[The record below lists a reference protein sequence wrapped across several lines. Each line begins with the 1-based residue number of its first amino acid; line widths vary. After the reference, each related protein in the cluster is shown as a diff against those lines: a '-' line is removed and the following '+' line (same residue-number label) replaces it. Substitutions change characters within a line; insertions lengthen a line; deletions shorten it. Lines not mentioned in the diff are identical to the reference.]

1 VEYTAKLFDGLEAAK
16 VEWTRLLGLS
26 AANTV
31 FLTPEWQRIW
41 WDHFGGSYRLL
52 ILSLHDT
59 DGLLGL
65 APLAVQDGMVRFLGR
80 TDLFDYHDFIVLEGR
95 ERQFY
100 EALIDYVERDADWR
114 VLDMESLRAG
124 SPALELLPVLAEA
137 RGFSVEFVREDV
149 APVLALPDTW
159 DDYLASLSKKARHE
173 LRRKGRKLD
182 AAGDVFHT
190 MCSDPQ
196 CVRDCLPDFFRLHR
210 ESGPDKAEF
219 MTPARE
225 RFFTEMA
232 MEFASKDKLRLALLE
247 LDGKRVAACI
257 SFDYLDSY
265 LLYNSGYNP
274 DFSYL
279 SVGIL
284 NKAFA
289 IREAIGAGKR
299 YFDFLRGPERYKY
312 DLGAV
317 DRTIHRLVV
326 RR

>member
-16 VEWTRLLGLS
+16 AEWTRLLGLS

-41 WDHFGGSYRLL
+41 WGHFGGSYRLL
-52 ILSLHDT
+52 ILFLHDT
-59 DGLLGL
+59 DGPLGL
-65 APLAVQDGMVRFLGR
+65 APLAVQDGTVSFLGR
-80 TDLFDYHDFIVLEGR
+80 TDLFDYHDFIVVEGR
-95 ERQFY
+95 ERPFY

-114 VLDMESLRAG
+114 VLEMESLRAR
-124 SPALELLPVLAEA
+124 SPALELLPALAEA

-159 DDYLASLSKKARHE
+159 DDYLASLPKKARHE

-182 AAGDVFHT
+182 AAGDVSHT

-232 MEFASKDKLRLALLE
+232 MEFALKDQLRLALLE

-265 LLYNSGYNP
+265 LLYNSGYDP

-317 DRTIHRLVV
+317 DRTIYRLVV

>member
-1 VEYTAKLFDGLEAAK
+1 MEYTAKLFDGLEAAK

-41 WDHFGGSYRLL
+41 WGHFGGSYRLL

-65 APLAVQDGMVRFLGR
+65 APLAVQDGTVRFLGR

-114 VLDMESLRAG
+114 VFDMESLRAG
-124 SPALELLPVLAEA
+124 SPALELLPALAEA

-232 MEFASKDKLRLALLE
+232 MEFASKDQLRLALLE

>member
-1 VEYTAKLFDGLEAAK
+1 MVSTAILFDGLEAAK
-16 VEWTRLLGLS
+16 AEWTRLLGLS

-31 FLTPEWQRIW
+31 FLTQEWQRVW
-41 WDHFGGSYRLL
+41 WSHFGGSYKLL
-52 ILSLHDT
+52 ILSLHDS
-59 DGLLGL
+59 DGPLGL
-65 APLAVQDGMVRFLGR
+65 APLAVQDGTVRFLGS

-95 ERQFY
+95 EGPFY
-100 EALIDYVERDADWR
+100 EALIDYIERDADWR
-114 VLDMESLRAG
+114 VLELESLRAG
-124 SPALELLPVLAEA
+124 SPALELLPALAEA
-137 RGFSVEFVREDV
+137 RGFSVEIVQEDV

-159 DDYLASLSKKARHE
+159 DDYVASLPKKARHE

-182 AAGDVFHT
+182 AAGDVSHT

-232 MEFASKDKLRLALLE
+232 IEFASKNQFRMALLE
-247 LDGKRVAACI
+247 VDGKRVAACI

-265 LLYNSGYNP
+265 LLYNSGYDP

-289 IREAIGAGKR
+289 IRQAIGAGKR

-317 DRTIHRLVV
+317 DRTIHRMVV